1 MRLTYGQLVQQ
12 TQDFITDGSNTS
24 VTTLSTSKD
33 FVKRELNNAN
43 KDIFTL
49 FKKWNIQPLPVTA
62 STVANQI
69 WYHNPPGLSK
79 IESVTMPSGNI
90 IIPLKIIQSQEEWD
104 RLHIVPLTSSFP
116 VAIFPRRD
124 DFGVFPT
131 PQSAVTY
138 TLVGNYQPIRMTM
151 DDYTTGGTITVAQ
164 NSTVITTSGGTF
176 TADMVGKYFSIADS
190 NGIPTGYSYRISS
203 FTSSTVMGLESYF
216 EEASV
221 VGGTFVIFDSPN
233 IPDEL
238 QEFLPYRAAAV
249 YFQVRRRDEET
260 GQKMLNFYYTG
271 DFNNINR
278 SGNIRGGILG
288 VLQDL
293 KEKGRGNSQIVK
305 MGGIHK
311 LNRFQYD
318 VWGTTVTAA
327 Y

>member
-1 MRLTYGQLVQQ
+1 MRRTYSQLIQQ
-12 TQDFITDGSNTS
+12 TQDYITDDSSSS
-24 VTTLSTSKD
+24 VTNLSSTID
-33 FVKRELNNAN
+33 FIKRELNNAN
-43 KDIFTL
+43 KDVFTL
-49 FKKWNIQPLPVTA
+49 FKKWNLQPLPVTA
-62 STVANQI
+62 STTANQI

-79 IESVTMPSGNI
+79 IESVTMPSGNL

-104 RLHIVPLTSSFP
+104 RLHIVPLTSTFP

-131 PQSAVTY
+131 PQSAVTF
-138 TLVGNYQPIRMTM
+138 TIVGNYQPINMSI
-151 DDYTTGGTITVAQ
+151 DDYNTGTITVSQ
-164 NSTVITTSGGTF
+164 NSTVITTTGGTF

-190 NGIPTGYSYRISS
+190 TRLPVGYAYRISS
-203 FTSSTVMGLESYF
+203 FTSASVMGLESYF
-216 EEASV
+216 EESSV
-221 VGGTFVIFDSPN
+221 VDGNFVIFDSPN
-233 IPDEL
+233 IPEEL

-260 GQKMLNFYYTG
+260 GQKLMNFYYTG
-271 DFNNINR
+271 DFNNLNR

-293 KEKGRGNSQIVK
+293 KEKGRGNSQMTK
-305 MGGIHK
+305 MGGVHK

-318 VWGTTVTAA
+318 VWGSYVVPA